1 MNMVDIILKKKAGEA
16 LSAEEIRFFA
26 QGAAAGTIP
35 DYQLSALLM
44 AICWRGMNAQET
56 TCLTMEMMHSGGV
69 VDLSA
74 IDGVCVDKH
83 STGGVGDTTTL
94 VLVPLAAACGAKVAK
109 ISGRGLGHTGG
120 TLDKLESIPG
130 CSVEETEARF
140 VRQVQEIGCS
150 VIGQTHDL
158 CPADKALYALRDVTG
173 TVDCIPL
180 IASSI
185 VSKKL
190 ASGAGAIVLDVKT
203 GSGALMHTLEDSI
216 ALAKAMVD
224 IGAQA
229 GKPILA
235 LVTGME
241 QPLGT
246 HVGNALEVK
255 EAIDI
260 LSGRAGGDLLAVS
273 LELGSRMLV
282 AAGIAENVEDGKARM
297 KRALESGAGLEKL
310 KEMIAAQGG
319 DAGVCDDVTRLP
331 QAKYL
336 VPVPA
341 PHDGYVADM
350 DTTAIGYCA
359 QDLGAG
365 RKQKTDAIDPAV
377 GLVMDV
383 RIGDFVKRGDALDAA
398 PEPDGAGGGRDCPHA
413 AGRQADERETRDA
426 AAGVCGGFTGRGRAL
441 KNAFRPPAAR
451 RKRSKEKYGRKAKK
465 GELSQKGGAAG
476 APSEAGSLRVCAGH
490 RRVAG
495 SHAAANALY
504 TDHSFYR

>member
-1 MNMVDIILKKKAGEA
+1 MSFVDTILKKKAGEA
-16 LSAEEIRFFA
+16 LSGEEIRAFA
-26 QGAAAGTIP
+26 RGAADGSIP

-56 TCLTMEMMHSGGV
+56 TQLTMEMMHSGGV
-69 VDLSA
+69 VDLSQ

-130 CSVEETEARF
+130 CSIEKTQEEFIA
-140 VRQVQEIGCS
+140 QVKKTGCA
-150 VIGQTHDL
+150 VIGQTGDL

-173 TVDCIPL
+173 TVGSIPL

-203 GSGALMHTLEDSI
+203 GSGALMQTVEESI
-216 ALAKAMVD
+216 ELAKAMVD
-224 IGAQA
+224 IGTVA

-260 LSGRAGGDLLAVS
+260 LAGRAGGDLLTVS
-273 LELGSRMLV
+273 LELGSRMLI
-282 AAGIAENVEDGKARM
+282 ASGIARDVEDGKKRM
-297 KRALESGAGLEKL
+297 MAALDSGAGLKKL
-310 KEMIAAQGG
+310 AEMIEAQGG
-319 DAGVCDDVTRLP
+319 DPRVCDEIAYLP
-331 QAKYL
+331 HAAYKIA
-336 VPVPA
+336 VPA
-341 PHDGYVADM
+341 KKAGYVAKM
-350 DTTAIGYCA
+350 DTTEIGYCA

-365 RKQKTDAIDPAV
+365 RKVKTDVIDPAV
-377 GLVMDV
+377 GLIMDV
-383 RIGDFVKRGDALDAA
+383 RLGDYVKEGDALATLYINK
-398 PEPDGAGGGRDCPHA
+398 
-413 AGRQADERETRDA
+413 RE
-426 AAGVCGGFTGRGRAL
+426 L
-441 KNAFRPPAAR
+441 
-451 RKRSKEKYGRKAKK
+451 
-465 GELSQKGGAAG
+465 
-476 APSEAGSLRVCAGH
+476 
-490 RRVAG
+490 
-495 SHAAANALY
+495 ANAAIERMQRAITIESEKPELPPLVY
-504 TDHSFYR
+504 AAVSPEGIIRA

>member
-1 MNMVDIILKKKAGEA
+1 MNMVDVILKKKEGKA
-16 LSAEEIRFFA
+16 LSPEEIRAFA
-26 QGAAAGTIP
+26 RGAADGSVP

-44 AICWRGMNAQET
+44 AICWQGMTAEET
-56 TCLTMEMMHSGGV
+56 ANLTMEMMRSGSV
-69 VDLSA
+69 VDLST

-109 ISGRGLGHTGG
+109 LSGRGLGHTGG

-130 CSVEETEARF
+130 CSVDVSEKDF
-140 VRQVQEIGCS
+140 IRQVQEIGCA
-150 VIGQTHDL
+150 VIGQTQDL

-173 TVDCIPL
+173 TVGSIPL

-203 GSGALMHTLEDSI
+203 GSGALMQTVEDSI
-216 ALAKAMVD
+216 ELAKAMVE

-260 LSGRAGGDLLAVS
+260 LSGRAKGDLLAVS
-273 LELGSRMLV
+273 LELGSRMLI
-282 AAGIAENVEDGKARM
+282 ASGIAKDVEDGKTRM
-297 KRALESGAGLEKL
+297 MDALESGAGLKKL
-310 KEMIAAQGG
+310 KEMITAQGG
-319 DAGVCDDVTRLP
+319 DGRVCDDLAYLP
-331 QAKYL
+331 HAAYKIS
-336 VPVPA
+336 VPA
-341 PHDGYVADM
+341 LKAGYVAEM

-359 QDLGAG
+359 QALGAG
-365 RKQKTDAIDPAV
+365 RQKKTDIIDPAV
-377 GLVMDV
+377 GLIMDV
-383 RIGDFVKRGDALDAA
+383 RLGDVVEVGNSLATLYLNRRELANDAVAQMQKAIVISEEKPELPPLVYAA
-398 PEPDGAGGGRDCPHA
+398 VS
-413 AGRQADERETRDA
+413 RE
-426 AAGVCGGFTGRGRAL
+426 GVMR
-441 KNAFRPPAAR
+441 N
-451 RKRSKEKYGRKAKK
+451 
-465 GELSQKGGAAG
+465 
-476 APSEAGSLRVCAGH
+476 
-490 RRVAG
+490 
-495 SHAAANALY
+495 
-504 TDHSFYR
+504 

>member
-140 VRQVQEIGCS
+140 VRQVQEIGCA

-203 GSGALMHTLEDSI
+203 GSGAFMKTLDDSI
-216 ALAKAMVD
+216 ALARQMVAIGAHAGRNTVALITDMDIPLGHAIGNSMEVIESVETLKGHGPADLTEVCLQLASNMLFLVGKGTIEECRAMAEKSIQDGSAFEKFAAMV
-224 IGAQA
+224 
-229 GKPILA
+229 
-235 LVTGME
+235 E
-241 QPLGT
+241 
-246 HVGNALEVK
+246 
-255 EAIDI
+255 
-260 LSGRAGGDLLAVS
+260 
-273 LELGSRMLV
+273 
-282 AAGIAENVEDGKARM
+282 
-297 KRALESGAGLEKL
+297 
-310 KEMIAAQGG
+310 AQGG
-319 DAGVCDDVTRLP
+319 DSSVLRDTDKF
-331 QAKYL
+331 AKAPFSQEVL
-336 VPVPA
+336 APA
-341 PHDGYVADM
+341 DGYIVKMNAEECGI
-350 DTTAIGYCA
+350 ASVV
-359 QDLGAG
+359 LGAG
-365 RKQKTDAIDPAV
+365 RETKDSAID
-377 GLVMDV
+377 
-383 RIGDFVKRGDALDAA
+383 FS
-398 PEPDGAGGGRDCPHA
+398 AGIMIH
-413 AGRQADERETRDA
+413 
-426 AAGVCGGFTGRGRAL
+426 
-441 KNAFRPPAAR
+441 K
-451 RKRSKEKYGRKAKK
+451 KYGELVKK
-465 GELSQKGGAAG
+465 GEKIAT
-476 APSEAGSLRVCAGH
+476 
-490 RRVAG
+490 
-495 SHAAANALY
+495 LY
-504 TDHSFYR
+504 TSKQELLAPAAKKYLDAIVIGAEQPAAIPLVFARVEKDRVEKY

>member
-1 MNMVDIILKKKAGEA
+1 MNMVDVILKKKAGEA
-16 LSAEEIRFFA
+16 LSAEEIRAFA
-26 QGAAAGTIP
+26 RGAADGSIP

-44 AICWRGMNAQET
+44 AICFRGMNAEET
-56 TCLTMEMMHSGGV
+56 ACLTMEMMHSGGV
-69 VDLSA
+69 VDLSQ
-74 IDGVCVDKH
+74 IPGVCVDKH

-130 CSVEETEARF
+130 CSVEKTQEEF
-140 VRQVQEIGCS
+140 IRQVQEIGCA

-173 TVDCIPL
+173 TVGCVPL

-203 GSGALMHTLEDSI
+203 GSGALMQTLDESI
-216 ALAKAMVD
+216 ELAKAMVD

-260 LSGRAGGDLLAVS
+260 LAGRAGGDLLAVS
-273 LELGSRMLV
+273 LELGSRMLI
-282 AAGIAENVEDGKARM
+282 AAGIAKDVADGKARM
-297 KRALESGAGLEKL
+297 QAALDSGAGLQKL
-310 KEMIAAQGG
+310 REMIEAQGG
-319 DAGVCDDVTRLP
+319 DGRCCEDVDYLP
-331 QAKYL
+331 HAAYKIA
-336 VPVPA
+336 VPA
-341 PHDGYVADM
+341 PRDGYVCAM

-365 RKQKTDAIDPAV
+365 RKQKTDEIDPAV

-383 RIGDFVKRGDALDAA
+383 RLGDFVRAGDSLATLYLNKRELANPAVARMQAA
-398 PEPDGAGGGRDCPHA
+398 ITLGGEKPELPPLVYASVSPEGI
-413 AGRQADERETRDA
+413 ER
-426 AAGVCGGFTGRGRAL
+426 
-441 KNAFRPPAAR
+441 
-451 RKRSKEKYGRKAKK
+451 
-465 GELSQKGGAAG
+465 
-476 APSEAGSLRVCAGH
+476 
-490 RRVAG
+490 
-495 SHAAANALY
+495 
-504 TDHSFYR
+504 

>member
-1 MNMVDIILKKKAGEA
+1 M
-16 LSAEEIRFFA
+16 R
-26 QGAAAGTIP
+26 GAADGSVP

-44 AICWRGMNAQET
+44 AICWRGMTAEET
-56 TCLTMEMMHSGGV
+56 ACLTMEMMRSGSV

-109 ISGRGLGHTGG
+109 LSGRGLGHTGG

-130 CSVEETEARF
+130 CSIDVSEEDF
-140 VRQVQEIGCS
+140 IRQVQEIGCA
-150 VIGQTHDL
+150 VIGQTQDL

-173 TVDCIPL
+173 TVGCVPL

-203 GSGALMHTLEDSI
+203 GSGALMQTVEESI
-216 ALAKAMVD
+216 ELAKAMVD

-235 LVTGME
+235 LVTGMD

-246 HVGNALEVK
+246 HIGNALEVK

-260 LSGRAGGDLLAVS
+260 LSGRAGGDLLTVS

-282 AAGIAENVEDGKARM
+282 AGGVAKDVEDGKARM
-297 KRALESGAGLEKL
+297 MDALRSGAGLRKL
-310 KEMIAAQGG
+310 AEMIRAQGG
-319 DAGVCDDVTRLP
+319 DARVCEETAYLP
-331 QAKYL
+331 HAAYKIS
-336 VPVPA
+336 VPA
-341 PHDGYVADM
+341 LMDGYVAKM

-359 QDLGAG
+359 QELGAG
-365 RKQKTDAIDPAV
+365 RKTKADVIDPAV
-377 GLVMDV
+377 GMVMDV
-383 RIGDFVKRGDALDAA
+383 RLGDYVKAGDSLATLYLNK
-398 PEPDGAGGGRDCPHA
+398 
-413 AGRQADERETRDA
+413 RE
-426 AAGVCGGFTGRGRAL
+426 L
-441 KNAFRPPAAR
+441 
-451 RKRSKEKYGRKAKK
+451 
-465 GELSQKGGAAG
+465 AAG
-476 APSEAGSLRVCAGH
+476 AVEKMQKAIMISVDKPELPPLVY
-490 RRVAG
+490 
-495 SHAAANALY
+495 AAVSQEGVIRA
-504 TDHSFYR
+504 

>member
-1 MNMVDIILKKKAGEA
+1 MNMVDVILKKKAGEA
-16 LSAEEIRFFA
+16 LSPEEIRAFA
-26 QGAAAGTIP
+26 RGAADGSVP
-35 DYQLSALLM
+35 DYQLAALLM
-44 AICWRGMNAQET
+44 AICWRGMTAEET
-56 TCLTMEMMHSGGV
+56 ACLTMEMMHSGSV

-109 ISGRGLGHTGG
+109 LSGRGLGHTGG

-130 CSVEETEARF
+130 CSVNVSIEDF
-140 VRQVQEIGCS
+140 IRQVQEIGCA
-150 VIGQTHDL
+150 VIGQTQDL

-203 GSGALMHTLEDSI
+203 GSGALMQTVEQSI
-216 ALAKAMVD
+216 ALAKAMVE

-229 GKPILA
+229 GRPILA
-235 LVTGME
+235 LVTGMD

-260 LSGRAGGDLLAVS
+260 LAGRAKGDLLTVS

-282 AAGIAENVEDGKARM
+282 AAGIAADVEDGKARM
-297 KRALESGAGLEKL
+297 MQALESGAGLAKL
-310 KEMIAAQGG
+310 KEMITAQGG
-319 DAGVCDDVTRLP
+319 DGRVCDDVDYLP
-331 QAKYL
+331 HAAYKIR
-336 VPVPA
+336 VPA
-341 PHDGYVADM
+341 PASGFVARM
-350 DTTAIGYCA
+350 DTAAIGRCA
-359 QDLGAG
+359 QALGAG
-365 RKQKTDAIDPAV
+365 RQKKTDVIDPAV

-383 RIGDFVKRGDALDAA
+383 RLGDEVKAGDSLATLYLNRRELANEAVASMQRAITITGEKPELPPLIYAA
-398 PEPDGAGGGRDCPHA
+398 VS
-413 AGRQADERETRDA
+413 REGVTR
-426 AAGVCGGFTGRGRAL
+426 
-441 KNAFRPPAAR
+441 
-451 RKRSKEKYGRKAKK
+451 
-465 GELSQKGGAAG
+465 
-476 APSEAGSLRVCAGH
+476 
-490 RRVAG
+490 
-495 SHAAANALY
+495 
-504 TDHSFYR
+504 

>member
-1 MNMVDIILKKKAGEA
+1 MNMVDVILKKKAGGT
-16 LSAEEIRFFA
+16 LSPEEIRAFA
-26 QGAAAGTIP
+26 RGAADGSVP
-35 DYQLSALLM
+35 DYQLAALLM
-44 AICWRGMNAQET
+44 VICWRGMTPEET
-56 TCLTMEMMHSGGV
+56 ACLTMEMMHSGSV

-109 ISGRGLGHTGG
+109 LSGRGLGHTGG

-130 CSVEETEARF
+130 CSVNVSIEDF
-140 VRQVQEIGCS
+140 IRQVQKIGCA
-150 VIGQTHDL
+150 VIGQTQDL

-203 GSGALMHTLEDSI
+203 GSGALMQTVEQSI
-216 ALAKAMVD
+216 ELAKAMVE

-235 LVTGME
+235 LVTGMD

-260 LSGRAGGDLLAVS
+260 LAGRAAGDLLTVS
-273 LELGSRMLV
+273 LELGSRMLI
-282 AAGIAENVEDGKARM
+282 ASGIARDVEDGKARM
-297 KRALESGAGLEKL
+297 MQALTSGAGLAKL
-310 KEMIAAQGG
+310 KEMIVAQGG
-319 DAGVCDDVTRLP
+319 DGRVCDDVDYLP
-331 QAKYL
+331 HAAYKIS
-336 VPVPA
+336 VPA
-341 PHDGYVADM
+341 PASGYVARM
-350 DTTAIGYCA
+350 DTAAIGRCA
-359 QDLGAG
+359 QALGAG
-365 RKQKTDAIDPAV
+365 RQKKTDVIDPAV

-383 RIGDFVKRGDALDAA
+383 RLGDEVKVGDSLATLYLNRRELANEA
-398 PEPDGAGGGRDCPHA
+398 VASMQRAITMTEEKPELPPLIHA
-413 AGRQADERETRDA
+413 AVSREGVTR
-426 AAGVCGGFTGRGRAL
+426 
-441 KNAFRPPAAR
+441 
-451 RKRSKEKYGRKAKK
+451 
-465 GELSQKGGAAG
+465 
-476 APSEAGSLRVCAGH
+476 
-490 RRVAG
+490 
-495 SHAAANALY
+495 
-504 TDHSFYR
+504 

>member
-1 MNMVDIILKKKAGEA
+1 MNMVDVILKKKEGKA
-16 LSAEEIRFFA
+16 LSAEEIRAFA
-26 QGAAAGTIP
+26 RGAADGSVP

-44 AICWRGMNAQET
+44 AICWRGMNAEET
-56 TCLTMEMMHSGGV
+56 ATLTMEMMRSGSV

-109 ISGRGLGHTGG
+109 LSGRGLGHTGG

-130 CSVEETEARF
+130 CSIDVSEEDFIA
-140 VRQVQEIGCS
+140 QVQKIGCA
-150 VIGQTHDL
+150 VIGQTQDL

-173 TVDCIPL
+173 TVGCVPL

-185 VSKKL
+185 ISKKL

-203 GSGALMHTLEDSI
+203 GSGALMQTVDEAI
-216 ALAKAMVD
+216 ELAKAMVD

-235 LVTGME
+235 LVTGMD

-246 HVGNALEVK
+246 HIGNALEVK

-260 LSGRAGGDLLAVS
+260 LSGRAGGDLLTVS

-282 AAGIAENVEDGKARM
+282 ACGVAKDVEDGKARM
-297 KRALESGAGLEKL
+297 MDALRSGAGLRKL
-310 KEMIAAQGG
+310 AEMIRAQGG
-319 DAGVCDDVTRLP
+319 DARVCEETAYLP
-331 QAKYL
+331 HAAYKIS
-336 VPVPA
+336 VPA
-341 PHDGYVADM
+341 LSSGYVAKM

-365 RKQKTDAIDPAV
+365 RKTKADVIDPAV
-377 GLVMDV
+377 GMVMDV
-383 RIGDFVKRGDALDAA
+383 RLGDYVKAGDSLATLYLNK
-398 PEPDGAGGGRDCPHA
+398 
-413 AGRQADERETRDA
+413 RE
-426 AAGVCGGFTGRGRAL
+426 L
-441 KNAFRPPAAR
+441 
-451 RKRSKEKYGRKAKK
+451 
-465 GELSQKGGAAG
+465 AAG
-476 APSEAGSLRVCAGH
+476 AVEKMQKAIMISVDKPELPLLVY
-490 RRVAG
+490 
-495 SHAAANALY
+495 AAVSQEGVIRA
-504 TDHSFYR
+504 